1 MGFLL
6 YLIGS
11 VVVVAGIAWI
21 ATLAGVSQ
29 SFVVGGAL
37 ILLAIALFTAAA
49 RRGHSDPA

>member
-11 VVVVAGIAWI
+11 VVAIAGTAWI

-29 SFVVGGAL
+29 SFVVGGAFV
-37 ILLAIALFTAAA
+37 LLVIAIFSASA
-49 RRGHSDPA
+49 RRGDSDPA